1 MTTDNIEKRRYPR
14 VWVDWPVIV
23 LTSRR
28 SIGGEAI
35 NISMGGALI
44 TCPTGAGKEEALRI
58 IIKPPLREK
67 SLLVSAEIAWSELD
81 EHAEH
86 PTLKG
91 MGLRFTR
98 FSTDDRQFLS
108 RTILDQLKLTD

>member
-1 MTTDNIEKRRYPR
+1 
-14 VWVDWPVIV
+14 
-23 LTSRR
+23 
-28 SIGGEAI
+28 
-35 NISMGGALI
+35 MGGALI
-44 TCPTGAGKEEALRI
+44 TCPTAAGKEEALRI

-81 EHAEH
+81 EHAAH

-98 FSTDDRQFLS
+98 FATDDRQFLS
-108 RTILDQLKLTD
+108 RLILDQLKPTD